1 MKNKKTTQI
10 FGFEKKKI
18 FKFLFCSEQKIF
30 FCTSAMRI
38 FCTFQMFKNVK
49 NDKVRALT
57 KTCFLQKDE
66 CGATYENIKYK
77 NNITRFSFVV
87 RIRYFSPREDRLDS
101 F

>member
-10 FGFEKKKI
+10 FGFEKKK
-18 FKFLFCSEQKIF
+18 KKLFCSKQKIY

-38 FCTFQMFKNVK
+38 FFTFQMLKNVK

-77 NNITRFSFVV
+77 NNITRCSFVV